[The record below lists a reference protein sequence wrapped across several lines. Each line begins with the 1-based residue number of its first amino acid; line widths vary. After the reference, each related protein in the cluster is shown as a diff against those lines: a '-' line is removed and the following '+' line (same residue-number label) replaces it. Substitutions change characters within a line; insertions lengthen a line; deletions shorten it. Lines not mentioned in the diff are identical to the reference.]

1 MKAKRILS
9 LLLAVVM
16 LVGLVPFAAMP
27 DSTVVI
33 GDKAYDLGY
42 ANDPAN
48 EDEIQ
53 AAVVAAGAGSIFVKS
68 PNGDW
73 YDISGALLPDTT
85 GIPAVE
91 YTAADGST
99 TMYEAQDGDEIA
111 ARQIDTVV
119 ANSAT
124 ELLVTFTDNS
134 DPVIVNDFNP
144 KPLAPGVA
152 TDVTFM
158 IEGFQY
164 TANVT
169 LNTDYQLVI
178 TDKQALLNASANGE
192 LIANDST
199 IYNVTFQLIGEN
211 VAGFEGY
218 VEYVSQLGLN
228 TGQAER
234 VYDQNIQNN
243 RFTVAIPQQPVEQED
258 TIKLRIKSSVTHPDL
273 VGLESAPINLIY
285 KPYVPGAVLASKVY
299 PIDRVVSANQA
310 DRAIVYVSNVANAHL
325 DGVKAAILRQL
336 RLGNRLTLNPANPTA
351 VPNDLRGI
359 VEIAKDTIVEDNAV
373 SADHAFTVLLDIY
386 NNDNANLNPY
396 EPWKNPTPA
405 NYNGLMDDYRDSRL
419 YRNPN
424 LANYGDPVVGLATR
438 ANAAQTLLLEDNAR
452 AYYRV
457 RPDNNINRVRLN
469 PQLNEKWFMLVD
481 NTPTKLA
488 KVFALNEENVIV
500 AKFDEAVDVI
510 SAEKEINWAINGIN
524 LAVDENDQYAPKT
537 DWIRALDVY
546 SQEDFDGRALIDA
559 IEAYELSADG
569 GMLSFNKA
577 DDPRRYVVI
586 KLKNTFAQLHLE
598 SGQNANLISCK
609 EIGDFASVWDGT
621 GQNEI
626 SSQELPFTY
635 EKPELV
641 SGLVIEMQSPEQW
654 VVRLTAPLF
663 YDSNAM
669 YPVDLSTLPSANPDP
684 NAVNP
689 ELLDLQVR
697 LDFGINDL
705 THRYLQ
711 DGDLGTNEDLDYVIN
726 PYPAGG
732 DNAYLLELTKDWT
745 KLLPIGRAYHNRN
758 FVVNITGRAYDMYG
772 NVILDN
778 DGLDITP
785 TTRETYLRDSKIIP
799 EDVQSPFTTDIQLI
813 SGVTAGAIAIKYNEP
828 VQLYDLRSTTGAA
841 LTGSSSTDHEFLGW
855 IHESSD
861 GGYVNFNHQ
870 VGLAKGDPAYG
881 LPRWTD
887 EDKGV
892 GQTSSLEQDEVYNN
906 NYWFG
911 VPTPSFEY
919 VRLTDDPNFPDN
931 DMYSAGYRVHGDIIG
946 STVAMDDY
954 SFTVVPVNAEGE
966 HVSLVPGDW
975 KLVIRETSDD
985 VGNAMATEQYRFT
998 IDGQEVPQGLVNPY
1012 VLWAYAYDD
1021 TETKVNSDGLSPQ
1034 YDYVHILYSREMNFA
1049 STGSLSTYKIN
1060 GESLDQDALI
1070 THELVPLYVKDAA
1083 TGEFYNDKWVGD
1095 LYKIRLPKGFLD
1107 KGDDIAGFGHNGHR
1121 NAIQIPVTVKA
1132 QDDNNALTAESLL
1145 FDNNDIG
1152 IAADQP
1158 QIFELKFMSPGD
1170 NPYNTRLSGRLLD
1183 ANGNPLVLLPIVFT
1197 NANNVDNMKY
1207 QTPETHFT
1215 NTDLE

>member
-99 TMYEAQDGDEIA
+99 TLYEAQDGDEIA
-111 ARQIDTVV
+111 ARQIDTIV

-124 ELLVTFTDNS
+124 ALLVTFTDNS
-134 DPVIVNDFNP
+134 DPVIVNDFSP
-144 KPLAPGVA
+144 KPLNPGVA

-158 IEGFQY
+158 VDGFQY

-169 LNTDYQLVI
+169 LNTDYQLII

-199 IYNVTFQLIGEN
+199 IYNVTFQLVGEN

-243 RFTVAIPQQPVEQED
+243 RFTVAIPQQPVEQVD

-273 VGLESAPINLIY
+273 VGLESAPINLTY

-325 DGVKAAILRQL
+325 DGVKDAIKRQL
-336 RLGNRLTLNPANPTA
+336 RLGNRLTLDPNFAPT
-351 VPNDLRGI
+351 DLRGV

-373 SADHAFTVLLDIY
+373 SADHAFTVLLDII
-386 NNDNANLNPY
+386 NPNDETPVQYTAPNYTTEITAYRNSNLN
-396 EPWKNPTPA
+396 NA
-405 NYNGLMDDYRDSRL
+405 GV
-419 YRNPN
+419 
-424 LANYGDPVVGLATR
+424 PVVGLAAR
-438 ANAAQTLLLEDNAR
+438 HDAAQTLLLEDNAR

-457 RPDNNINRVRLN
+457 AADNNINRVRLN
-469 PQLNEKWFMLVD
+469 AQEELKWFMLVD
-481 NTPTKLA
+481 NTPTKLS

-510 SAEKEINWAINGIN
+510 SSEKAINWAINGIN

-546 SQEDFDGRALIDA
+546 SQEDPYGQGLIDS

-598 SGQNANLISCK
+598 SGVNANLISCK

-663 YDSNAM
+663 YDSNAEF
-669 YPVDLSTLPSANPDP
+669 PVDLSKLPGATPGVTGAEP
-684 NAVNP
+684 
-689 ELLDLQVR
+689 LDLQVR

-758 FVVNITGRAYDMYG
+758 FVVNVTGRAYDMYG
-772 NVILDN
+772 NVVLDN
-778 DGLDITP
+778 DGLDVTP

-799 EDVQSPFTTDIQLI
+799 EDVQSPYITDIQASTTTI
-813 SGVTAGAIAIKYNEP
+813 GAVEIKFNEP

-841 LTGSSSTDHEFLGW
+841 LTGSLSTDHEFLGW

-881 LPRWTD
+881 LARWTD
-887 EDKGV
+887 ADKGV

-931 DMYSAGYRVHGDIIG
+931 DMYSAGYRVHGDIVG
-946 STVAMDDY
+946 SSVEMDDY
-954 SFTVVPVNAEGE
+954 SFRVVPVNAEGE
-966 HVSLVPGDW
+966 RITLMPGDW

-998 IDGQEVPQGLVNPY
+998 IDGLEVPQGLVNPY

-1021 TETKVNSDGLSPQ
+1021 TETKVNSDGSTPE

-1083 TGEFYNDKWVGD
+1083 NNEYYTDKWVGD

-1107 KGDDIAGFGHNGHR
+1107 MGDDLSGVGHNGHR
-1121 NAIQIPVTVKA
+1121 NAIQIPVTVTA
-1132 QDDNNALTAESLL
+1132 QDDNNALTSESLL
-1145 FDNNDIG
+1145 FDNNAIG

-1158 QIFELKFMSPGD
+1158 QIFELKFMTPSNATNYINSLAAPNSP
-1170 NPYNTRLSGRLLD
+1170 LD